1 MTDEQKRGGEK
12 SAPRRRSRS
21 KRQSGNAD
29 AARSPDAAQR
39 NPGPARSPDATQR
52 NPGPVARDT
61 PRSDI
66 PEQTGNQRAKTP
78 ESPPYRE
85 SSASRSLAVIPLHV
99 RWRDLD
105 AFNHVNNSSYLT
117 FLEESRLQW
126 LRTVP
131 GEWFTEHA
139 MPVMAAVELHYR
151 KAITWPSEIDVLLS
165 CERLGNTSI
174 TIGNRIVDRND
185 ANCVYADGNIVMV
198 WIDPASGAAVALPEA
213 IRDACS
219 IGSRQACD

>member
-1 MTDEQKRGGEK
+1 MTVPPHPVLPASGEARSDIRDPEPFAFQISMTDEAKKNRPK
-12 SAPRRRSRS
+12 HAPRKRS
-21 KRQSGNAD
+21 KAKSRGGNAD
-29 AARSPDAAQR
+29 EAQQPAVPAAPAASA
-39 NPGPARSPDATQR
+39 PGEAGGQDPLFRR
-52 NPGPVARDT
+52 V
-61 PRSDI
+61 
-66 PEQTGNQRAKTP
+66 
-78 ESPPYRE
+78 
-85 SSASRSLAVIPLHV
+85 LAAIPLHV

-151 KAITWPSEIDVLLS
+151 KPIEWPAEIDVLLS
-165 CERLGNTSI
+165 CERLGNSSM

-185 ANCVYADGNIVMV
+185 RACVYADGNVVMV
-198 WIDPASGAAVALPEA
+198 WVDPATGASVPLPEA
-213 IRDACS
+213 IRDACT
-219 IGSRQACD
+219 

>member
-1 MTDEQKRGGEK
+1 MTDDDKKAPTKRT
-12 SAPRRRSRS
+12 PRKRSRS
-21 KRQSGNAD
+21 KRQSGSPD
-29 AARSPDAAQR
+29 AARRPDAAQR
-39 NPGPARSPDATQR
+39 APGRSEHTSSTSEASVPEHDQRKQAARPTAT
-52 NPGPVARDT
+52 G
-61 PRSDI
+61 
-66 PEQTGNQRAKTP
+66 ERANALRT
-78 ESPPYRE
+78 
-85 SSASRSLAVIPLHV
+85 LATIPLHV

-117 FLEESRLQW
+117 FLEEARLQW

-151 KAITWPSEIDVLLS
+151 KPITWPAEVDVLLS
-165 CERLGNTSI
+165 WERLGNTSI

-185 ANCVYADGNIVMV
+185 ASCVYADGNIVMV
-198 WIDPASGAAVALPEA
+198 WVDPASGAAVALPGA

-219 IGSRQACD
+219 SV

>member
-1 MTDEQKRGGEK
+1 MTDERKNPPAKRARRKRDNANSQARNPSDASSPDELGQRPNPPAQRGG
-12 SAPRRRSRS
+12 
-21 KRQSGNAD
+21 GNPIAD
-29 AARSPDAAQR
+29 AALVAAGREGHEPAQR
-39 NPGPARSPDATQR
+39 AP
-52 NPGPVARDT
+52 
-61 PRSDI
+61 
-66 PEQTGNQRAKTP
+66 TGT
-78 ESPPYRE
+78 
-85 SSASRSLAVIPLHV
+85 LAAIPLHV

-151 KAITWPSEIDVLLS
+151 KPIEWPAEIDVLLS
-165 CERLGNTSI
+165 CEHLGNSSM

-185 ANCVYADGNIVMV
+185 HACVYADGNVVMV
-198 WIDPASGAAVALPEA
+198 WVDPATGASVRLPDA
-213 IRDACS
+213 IRAACS
-219 IGSRQACD
+219 